1 MFTCYLFIWILS
13 VFFNFSESRCEQIMD
28 KDQQQELKE
37 ENDDEEENVEN
48 LYGLHNYEDSDSE
61 MEETGF
67 GSSRV

>member
-1 MFTCYLFIWILS
+1 MFL
-13 VFFNFSESRCEQIMD
+13 NFSESRYEQIMD
-28 KDQQQELKE
+28 KDQQQEIK
-37 ENDDEEENVEN
+37 DDEEENVEN